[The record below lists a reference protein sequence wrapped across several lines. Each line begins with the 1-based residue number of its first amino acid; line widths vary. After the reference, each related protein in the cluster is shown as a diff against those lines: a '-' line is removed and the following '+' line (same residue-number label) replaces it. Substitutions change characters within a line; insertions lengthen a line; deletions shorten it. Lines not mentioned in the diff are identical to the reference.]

1 MEVST
6 VIELDELSCGY
17 SRQTVV
23 SGVSLT
29 FEQGKLYSLIGRNG
43 CGKSTL
49 LMTAAGLIKPMS
61 GDVRVEGVSVF
72 SMKPR
77 ELAKKVSFLPQSAVN
92 GDITVRSLVSHGR
105 FPYLPYPRRYST
117 DDLQKI
123 DESIEKAGIRE
134 LAGRKISELSGGQRQ
149 KARIAMQLAQD
160 TNIMFLDEPTT
171 YLDIGGRLEL
181 MEMFVKLAE
190 SGKTVVMALHD
201 LDFAL
206 KYSNVVAVIN
216 DGKVASFASP
226 SETAGNG
233 AINAAFGV
241 SARYDETSGQ
251 YFFERRNDQ

>member
-77 ELAKKVSFLPQSAVN
+77 ELAKKSRFF
-92 GDITVRSLVSHGR
+92 RSL
-105 FPYLPYPRRYST
+105 P
-117 DDLQKI
+117 
-123 DESIEKAGIRE
+123 
-134 LAGRKISELSGGQRQ
+134 
-149 KARIAMQLAQD
+149 
-160 TNIMFLDEPTT
+160 
-171 YLDIGGRLEL
+171 
-181 MEMFVKLAE
+181 
-190 SGKTVVMALHD
+190 
-201 LDFAL
+201 
-206 KYSNVVAVIN
+206 
-216 DGKVASFASP
+216 
-226 SETAGNG
+226 
-233 AINAAFGV
+233 
-241 SARYDETSGQ
+241 
-251 YFFERRNDQ
+251 